1 MQRRRTIQDTAVAN
15 TVAWVS
21 RIGAAGQAYNE
32 QKILTPVT
40 QLSLLIYLEIAPLPE
55 QLNGNKGR

>member
-1 MQRRRTIQDTAVAN
+1 LPIQLYFQGCLHMP
-15 TVAWVS
+15 S
-21 RIGAAGQAYNE
+21 PL
-32 QKILTPVT
+32 LTPVT